1 MRKYIYGTL
10 IGLGVL
16 ILFGG
21 GVAWASVGHGFW
33 SNGPFSEGLAKLLG
47 ISTDELKVQVQ
58 DKTLPQVLDDKGI
71 SHQQLYDLKED
82 ARLQP
87 QADILGMS
95 LDDYKKELDN
105 GKAFSQLLDEKGIG
119 HVQLQEK
126 MKSQMKERIT
136 QRLQARVDDGE
147 ITQEQMQ
154 ERLQNFDQD
163 EGGYMMRGAGGFRG
177 LRHMMD
183 F

>member
-33 SNGPFSEGLAKLLG
+33 SNGQFSEGLAKLLG

-58 DKTLPQVLDDKGI
+58 NKTLPKLLDDKGI
-71 SHQQLYDLKED
+71 THQQLYILKED
-82 ARLQP
+82 ARLQF
-87 QADILGMS
+87 QSDILGMS
-95 LDDYKKELDN
+95 LDDYKKELDD
-105 GKAFSQLLDEKGIG
+105 GKTFPQLLDEKGIG
-119 HVQLQEK
+119 HVQLREK
-126 MKSQMKERIT
+126 IKSQMKERMT
-136 QRLQARVDDGE
+136 QHLQTMVDDGE

-154 ERLQNFDQD
+154 ERLRNFDEND
-163 EGGYMMRGAGGFRG
+163 GGYMMRGMRGFRG
-177 LRHMMD
+177 WRHMMD